1 MNALELRK
9 IDRNG
14 LAELQAIGRITF
26 QETFAGAN
34 SPEDMAKYVEE
45 QFSTQRVLA
54 ELVDPHSQFFL
65 AEREGRTIGYLK
77 LNSGAA
83 QTEPMGEDAVEIE
96 RIYVLREFHG
106 HGVGQRLC
114 NKALEVAHTLG
125 AETIWLGVWERN
137 PQAIAFYRRNG
148 FAEFGEHVFKLGDDE
163 QRDVLMRRSVGSEP
177 DQRPEFPET
186 GR

>member
-1 MNALELRK
+1 MHQPLIRK
-9 IDRNG
+9 AGRPD
-14 LAELQAIGRITF
+14 LATVQAIARATF
-26 QETFAGAN
+26 QETFGGAN
-34 SPEDMAKYVEE
+34 SPGDMAKYVEE
-45 QFSTQRVLA
+45 QFSTRRVLA
-54 ELVDPHSQFFL
+54 ELVDPCSQFFL

-77 LNSGAA
+77 INSGSA
-83 QTEPMGEDAVEIE
+83 QTEPMGEDAMEIE

-114 NKALEVAHTLG
+114 DKALEVAHALG

-137 PQAIAFYRRNG
+137 PRAIAFYRRNG

-163 QRDVLMRRSVGSEP
+163 QRDVLMRRGVDSEP
-177 DQRPEFPET
+177 DQRPEYPAT